1 MSDMSLI
8 DQEWIQSHF
17 YNLEVLQISHR
28 QLQVFHPNNPH
39 AEVYLRFDLSGE
51 LFEGEAR
58 WAGGYQRWTF
68 KDDLCQV
75 EQFLRLDEH
84 MKQDTSAAKGFLET
98 WLNALNKQSH
108 LPLVE

>member
-1 MSDMSLI
+1 MIRLKAFFVA
-8 DQEWIQSHF
+8 HF
-17 YNLEVLQISHR
+17 NNWL
-28 QLQVFHPNNPH
+28 FFTPNSR
-39 AEVYLRFDLSGE
+39 YLRFDLSGE

-84 MKQDTSAAKGFLET
+84 MKQESCSAKGLIEA
-98 WLNALNKQSH
+98 WLNALNKQYD
-108 LPLVE
+108 LPLIE